1 MFNTKTTLEKLQQQS
16 QDALGAFQTI
26 ITNLTKSNQELAKE
40 KETRISKVQE
50 LEAELETINGLE
62 ISNSKVINKIN
73 KFLSDED

>member
-1 MFNTKTTLEKLQQQS
+1 MFTTKTTLQKLQQQS

>member
-1 MFNTKTTLEKLQQQS
+1 MFNTKSTLEKLQQQS